1 MRAITSP
8 ASHHKGNKLAKRYS
22 KKPTRRNR
30 GGSTE
35 SIQEI
40 AQLLQAERWEEA
52 RGPLAKLA
60 YADPQDRGVVIPY
73 IQCLLEL
80 ERSQDVLDFMGGP
93 IGEKPLDS
101 ALWGLE
107 AKAYFLSG
115 DLAAAVNIL
124 KPRVERGV
132 ADDDELDLLLLTLIA
147 GEQWEL
153 ADQLFHAEQRSE
165 AVFSGYALHLAEFG
179 RIQEGIA
186 LLERGLADDDQR
198 PRLHHVLGLLHME
211 QLQYTS
217 AQKHFERTVKLEDQV
232 ANYWYNLG
240 LSQAKNEQMDEAISS
255 YRRAIEL
262 EDDYYRAWTNL
273 GTLLSQ
279 DGQRDEAVIALARV
293 VELRPQD
300 ATAWYRLG
308 YVQRLQNQHKEAAHS
323 LRQAIRC
330 DSSLT
335 SAWEL
340 LVRLLK
346 ESEELDEPGEVL
358 SEWLEQQPDDPVAQ
372 HMNASVGVA
381 DVPRRASGDY
391 VENVFDEFADSF
403 EDSLERLEYH
413 TPAHVGE
420 MVQRQLPEAQGLRVL
435 DVGCGTGLIGKHLR
449 SVAATLVGVDLSAK
463 MLEHADRSG
472 FYDQLVK
479 SDLVD
484 FLAIV
489 GSGDNPQYDLIVAA
503 DTLNYFGDLS
513 EVVPLLLNAIRP
525 GGHLLFTVEE
535 GPLMGEDGYYL
546 QANGRY
552 QHSPPYLIEQL
563 GENGIPDGSM
573 RRVAIRKEDGKDV
586 MALLAWCQVPV
597 A

>member
-1 MRAITSP
+1 M
-8 ASHHKGNKLAKRYS
+8 AKRSGS
-22 KKPTRRNR
+22 KRPTRRNR
-30 GGSTE
+30 GGATE

-40 AQLLQAERWEEA
+40 AQLLQAERWEDA

-60 YADPQDRGVVIPY
+60 YADPHDRGVVIPY
-73 IQCLLEL
+73 IQCLLQL

-101 ALWGLE
+101 PLWSLE
-107 AKAYFLSG
+107 AKAHFLEG
-115 DLAAAVNIL
+115 DLATTVEIL
-124 KPRVERGV
+124 QPRVERGV

-153 ADQLFHAEQRSE
+153 ADQLFHAEQRSD

-211 QLQYTS
+211 QMHFAP
-217 AQKHFERTVKLEDQV
+217 AQRHFERTIKLEDQV

-240 LSQAKNEQMDEAISS
+240 LSQAKNEQTDEAIRS
-255 YRRAIEL
+255 YRKAIEL
-262 EDDYYRAWTNL
+262 EDDYYRACTNL

-279 DGQRDEAVIALARV
+279 NDQRDEAATVLARV

-300 ATAWYRLG
+300 AMAWYRLG
-308 YVQRLQNQHKEAAHS
+308 YVQRLQDQHKEAAHS

-330 DSSLT
+330 DSSLS

-346 ESEELDEPGEVL
+346 ECEELDDPVEVL
-358 SEWLEQQPDDPVAQ
+358 SEWLEQQPSDPVAQ
-372 HMNASVGVA
+372 HMNASVGA
-381 DVPRRASGDY
+381 ANVPRRASRDY

-413 TPAHVGE
+413 TPEHVRQ
-420 MVQRQLPEAQGLRVL
+420 MVQQRLADAQGLRVL
-435 DVGCGTGLIGKHLR
+435 DVGCGTGLIGRHLR

-484 FLAIV
+484 FLAAV
-489 GSGDNPQYDLIVAA
+489 GSDDDNPQYDLIVAA

-513 EVVPLLLNAIRP
+513 EVVPLLLKAIRP

-535 GPLMGEDGYYL
+535 GPLMGDDGYYL
-546 QANGRY
+546 QTNGRY
-552 QHSPPYLIEQL
+552 QHSPPYIIEQL

-573 RRVAIRKEDGKDV
+573 RRVAMRKEDGKDV